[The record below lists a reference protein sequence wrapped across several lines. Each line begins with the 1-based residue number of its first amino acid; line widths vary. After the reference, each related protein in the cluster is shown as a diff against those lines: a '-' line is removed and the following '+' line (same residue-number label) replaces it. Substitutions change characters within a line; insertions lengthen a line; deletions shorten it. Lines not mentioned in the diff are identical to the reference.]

1 MGSSL
6 RSLTSSAWTDR
17 LNGLVQAE
25 IRTEERNTQ
34 MKYTKPEVL
43 TPTAATS
50 TIQGGVE
57 KAGGMIQ
64 DAPDLRTNNPAY
76 EDE

>member
-1 MGSSL
+1 MDGSIQWFDLCRNSQQ
-6 RSLTSSAWTDR
+6 R
-17 LNGLVQAE
+17 
-25 IRTEERNTQ
+25 EEHT
-34 MKYTKPEVL
+34 MIYTKPEVL

-57 KAGGMIQ
+57 KAGGMIR
-64 DAPDLRTNNPAY
+64 DSPDSRTNNPAY

>member
-1 MGSSL
+1 
-6 RSLTSSAWTDR
+6 
-17 LNGLVQAE
+17 
-25 IRTEERNTQ
+25 